1 MHEKS
6 ADSVYFTKTGSGK
19 KHETLGKRQRGNGR
33 TRALPGPT
41 KQSKKGRLWENLSF
55 LLFYVYDETA
65 FAVWGGF
72 AL

>member
-19 KHETLGKRQRGNGR
+19 KHETPGKRQRGKGR
-33 TRALPGPT
+33 TRALTGPT
-41 KQSKKGRLWENLSF
+41 KQSKKGRLWETCLF
-55 LLFYVYDETA
+55 CFYVYDETA

-72 AL
+72 SL